1 MWFSGMSNGGG
12 HEAVE
17 EEEQTFHSAFRAM
30 EKNLDDNITME
41 AIKVYMVLCRNY
53 SLQVLALNLELYEEI

>member
-17 EEEQTFHSAFRAM
+17 EEEQTFCSAFRAM